1 MGCKGKKDILI
12 FYSNFGDGHLQ
23 AARAIEE
30 AIQLQQTHYNTM
42 VVDFMECLHPV
53 IYPGIRNIYMQG
65 VKNFPAIYRFVFHKT
80 RKSNFSRILKA
91 LHISSLKRMLK
102 LLKDMDPSVVV
113 CTFPIAAAT
122 MSMLKSYGL
131 TEVPIVTVITDH
143 TDHSIWSYSHI
154 DQYIVGSD
162 PVRQALKKYGVPDGR
177 ISVTG
182 IPIRPAFNQP
192 FSRDHLKNKYGLDPT
207 LPTILIAGGGYGLM
221 GEGLSTLLT
230 SDSFPQKLQFIFVC
244 GHNEKLKKQLTE
256 TLQDSKHHIFITGYI
271 DYIHELM
278 GVSDLMITKA
288 GGLTI
293 AEALAMELPMIF
305 YKPLPGHEQD
315 NAQIF
320 IQAGVARQADHF
332 MDLKTMIKEILNHPY
347 LLQDMKEKTKGFHRK
362 QSAFAALDIIMQTE
376 NK

>member
-1 MGCKGKKDILI
+1 MMGCKGKKEILI

-30 AIQLQQTHYNTM
+30 AIHLQQAHYNTM
-42 VVDFMECLHPV
+42 VIDFMECLHPV
-53 IYPGIRNIYMQG
+53 IYPVSRHIYMQG
-65 VKNFPAIYRFVFHKT
+65 VKNFPSIYRYIFHKT
-80 RKSNFSRILKA
+80 RKSNFSRILKT
-91 LHISSLKRMLK
+91 LHISSIKRMIK

-113 CTFPIAAAT
+113 CTFPLAAAT

-131 TEVPIVTVITDH
+131 TEVPTVTVITDH
-143 TDHSIWSYSHI
+143 TDHGIWTYSHI

-162 PVRQALKKYGVPDGR
+162 PVRQSLKKYGVPDGN
-177 ISVTG
+177 IAVTG

-192 FSRDHLKNKYGLDPT
+192 YSRDHLKSKYSLDPT
-207 LPTILIAGGGYGLM
+207 LPTILVAGGGYGLL
-221 GEGLSTLLT
+221 GEGLSSLLT
-230 SDSFPQKLQFIFVC
+230 SDALPQKLQFIFVC

-256 TLQDSKHHIFITGYI
+256 TLQHSKHHILITGYV

-293 AEALAMELPMIF
+293 AEALAMELPMLF

-320 IQAGVARQADHF
+320 IQAGVAMQADHL
-332 MDLKTMIKEILNHPY
+332 MDLKAMMEKILHNPH
-347 LLQDMKEKTKGFHRK
+347 LLQEMKEKTKQFHRK
-362 QSAFAALDIIMQTE
+362 QSAFDALDIIMQA
-376 NK
+376 